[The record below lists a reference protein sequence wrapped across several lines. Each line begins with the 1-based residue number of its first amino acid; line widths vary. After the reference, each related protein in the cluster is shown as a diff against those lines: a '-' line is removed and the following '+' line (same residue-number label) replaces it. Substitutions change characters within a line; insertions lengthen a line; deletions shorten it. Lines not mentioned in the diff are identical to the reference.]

1 MQSQRNRVRNRRSGI
16 VLLVCLV
23 MLVLFLLLA
32 ITFTL
37 TATQFRTG
45 AGSYAA
51 ALVTRDEGRETADAA
66 IQDWIRGSNNLSSP
80 FRIHSALGSLYG
92 NDGIRGTL
100 TANAAPL
107 TAVGGQFVAI
117 SVNPDV
123 GSVMSPISGYYAG
136 CVMTMLD
143 GPAAGQSRRIVDYI
157 PGSRTFHVET
167 FSIVTT
173 PPVPANNGL
182 PVAGNMVL
190 INGRP
195 FNGEGNGY
203 NPTTGRT
210 DAVDPSNRPYALLPN
225 LTYFTPNAG
234 TGYVVPGGLGGMDVG
249 YTAPDYNNIWLAGS
263 EPNPTLSAQ
272 IKPSFHDPALLKYWA
287 AKGGTTVA
295 NIPVAL
301 LRQITF
307 RPLTAAGYH
316 PKFTGSNSFY
326 TPDAGPWDVDT
337 DGDGRYDAVWIDP
350 GYPVRRT
357 SDGRLYKALVA
368 VQIRDLDGRVNL
380 NVHGSLDTANAAYG
394 AAVTGRFAGGTAT
407 SVQLPPGQGYG
418 PIEVNPILL
427 LSAGNAA
434 ELATASAQFQKLL
447 SGGQTVDVNGNGT
460 VDAAAGDRTDVGRLG
475 VWVDL
480 NSNGTI
486 DPNETG
492 PGILGTTD
500 TLNLLQWSALYG
512 GNYIGPFG
520 TPWDVR
526 GVGSLSL
533 THRGQPA
540 FHLMGNLGQWLDSSY
555 EQDYSRNFSTS
566 KNDAP
571 FTVAEA
577 EGMWRQFDADAA
589 SLPNRLSGL
598 CPRVMGFREELTVV
612 SSDLPVPSLTAP
624 RQLRDILRQNGEIA
638 RHITDLLRA
647 RLIKEHVTVE
657 AWTLPLTPA
666 RVAQVD
672 GEVNAMIAGRMIS
685 LDLLSGLRF
694 DINRLLGNGLDDN
707 ANGIVDEPAE
717 AGNEVVYPAA
727 VVNGIPADGGTGQPR
742 AQFNNIQFD
751 HNGDGVID
759 ASDAY
764 ARQQYAKQLY
774 VLLMLLADEGAFPTL
789 VSEAGL
795 SNGQKSELIA
805 QRLAQFAINCVDYRD
820 QDGIMTPFEY
830 DINPFNGWS
839 ANCDGIIHPDPT
851 AGQGLA
857 ETIDVQRRVVW
868 GCEAPTLLLSDNIS
882 FHNIRAKDDPV
893 IGGGGDTTYDQFALP
908 QGSTFIEL
916 YSPANP
922 HRWFRGAD
930 EVWGTANGGA
940 LANGDDDNNGVLND
954 ISEAGW
960 VNSDDVFTGS
970 RDLYTSDGR
979 LDLSRKDSNGVP
991 VWRIAISAPH
1001 AAGQQVSNLLTTR
1014 PQSTTLEPSKF
1025 NEFGLDP
1032 AVQIERAVWFCNANL
1047 AAVPVGIMPQSEK
1060 NKVYFNRADTNTTP
1074 VYLLPGRYLVVGPRP
1089 TTAFGKQT
1097 DGITDSNQK
1106 IHLNVGGLTVNV
1118 TDIDTGNTTMPTVGT
1133 QIQAPQAIVCA
1144 ADRPSTWVGTN
1155 TPTTIG
1161 INISEPLPSGT
1172 YYPEPTDLANNDSKY
1187 TPVTQDVPLDDTNS
1201 THTSAPTPASQYYAQ
1216 GMNTNSNVRTM
1227 FLQRVANPTLPFHP
1241 VTNPFI
1247 TVDFMPMDLTL
1258 FNGDAAQFTMAG
1270 GGGTVTL
1277 RSRERGNNTDYN
1289 IWAPATGTLPASP
1302 VTLANN
1308 ATHNFKHRLSHTLG
1322 FLNNT
1327 FSPTPGTAFA
1337 QCITTTD
1344 LPGLTTVGDPKTP
1357 FPWITWF
1364 DRPYVSPYE
1373 LAMVPAS
1380 SPARLN
1386 FEFSNAITNA
1396 GNPYTSFYQPYRHLL
1411 DFFHTSNTVDTSP
1424 QLGRVFDYLCVPSKY
1439 PESNMI
1445 LNPTFFAGNDAAGLG
1460 KGRFRPPFNV
1470 LSRYRETG
1478 RINLNTIFNPLVYSA
1493 LGNGSP
1499 MPAWDVFVT
1508 SRRGYA
1514 AVPTNAQFTA
1524 FDTTSPPASPPAPSV
1539 FGNPFRAWSQWD
1551 LHPELPAARKEADV
1565 SMLRPNPTDP
1575 LGPLFAAST
1584 LEAHRNSAVHSYFRY
1599 QSLNRLGN
1607 LTTTRSNVFAV
1618 WVTVGYFEV
1627 EPNLGSGGTTTG
1639 PPPVVIDSAHP
1650 DGYQLTTE
1658 LGIDT
1663 GDVRRHKSFY
1673 IIDRTIPVGYENGKD
1688 YNTSNTILLKTHIE

>member
-1 MQSQRNRVRNRRSGI
+1 MRSPQKKQRGI

-32 ITFTL
+32 VTFTL
-37 TATQFRTG
+37 TAVQFRSG

-51 ALVTRDEGRETADAA
+51 ALVTRDDGQQVADAFA
-66 IQDWIRGSNNLSSP
+66 KDAIRGSNNPKSP
-80 FRIHSALGSLYG
+80 TRWHNLLGGLYG

-100 TANAAPL
+100 TADAAAL
-107 TAVGGQFVAI
+107 TAVGGQFVGV

-123 GSVMSPISGYYAG
+123 GSVMSPIGGYYAG

-167 FSIVTT
+167 FNTQ
-173 PPVPANNGL
+173 NGL
-182 PVAGNMVL
+182 PKAGNLIL

-195 FNGEGNGY
+195 FNGTGNGY
-203 NPTTGRT
+203 NPITGRT

-225 LTYFTPNAG
+225 LAHFTPNAG

-263 EPNPTLSAQ
+263 EPDATLSSH

-307 RPLTAAGYH
+307 RPLAADH
-316 PKFTGSNSFY
+316 PKFTGSNSFF
-326 TPDAGPWDVDT
+326 TLDAGPWDVDT

-350 GYPVRRT
+350 GYPVRRAP
-357 SDGRLYKALVA
+357 DGRLYKALVA

-380 NVHGSLDTANAAYG
+380 NVHGSQDMTNAAYG

-407 SVQLPPGQGYG
+407 SVQLSPGQGYG
-418 PIEVNPILL
+418 PLDINPILL

-434 ELATASAQFQKLL
+434 ELATAATQFGKLL
-447 SGGQTVDVNGNGT
+447 GGGQTVDVNGNGT
-460 VDAAAGDRTDVGRLG
+460 VDAADGDRTDVGRLG
-475 VWVDL
+475 WVDL
-480 NSNGTI
+480 NSNGTV
-486 DPNETG
+486 DANEVA
-492 PGILGTTD
+492 PGVPGFTD
-500 TLNLLQWSALYG
+500 TLNMLLWTNLYG
-512 GNYIGPFG
+512 GTNSFG
-520 TPWDVR
+520 TPWDIR
-526 GVGSLSL
+526 GIGSVSL

-540 FHLMGNLGQWLDSSY
+540 FHLMGNPGQWTDSGY
-555 EQDYSRNFSTS
+555 EQDYSRTFSTS
-566 KNDAP
+566 KNNAP
-571 FTVAEA
+571 FTAAEA

-589 SLPNRLSGL
+589 SLPNRLPGL
-598 CPRVMGFREELTVV
+598 CPRVMGFREHLTVV
-612 SSDLPVPSLTAP
+612 SSDLPVPSLSAP
-624 RQLRDILRQNGEIA
+624 RQLRDILRQNGQIA
-638 RHITDLLRA
+638 RHVPDLLRA
-647 RLIKEHVTVE
+647 RIIKEHMAVD
-657 AWTLPLTPA
+657 AWTLPITPA
-666 RVAQVD
+666 QIAQVD
-672 GEVNAMIAGRMIS
+672 GEVNTMIASRMIS
-685 LDLLSGLRF
+685 WDLLSGLRF

-707 ANGIVDEPAE
+707 ANGIVDDPAE
-717 AGNEVVYPAA
+717 AANELVYPAG
-727 VVNGIPADGGTGQPR
+727 VVNALPAGPVRTQFTNIP
-742 AQFNNIQFD
+742 FD

-759 ASDAY
+759 GWDAY
-764 ARQQYAKQLY
+764 ARQEYAKQLY

-795 SNGQKSELIA
+795 SNSQKSELIA
-805 QRLAQFAINCVDYRD
+805 QRLAQFAINAVDYRD

-839 ANCDGIIHPDPT
+839 SNCDGIIHPDPT
-851 AGQGLA
+851 TGQGLA
-857 ETIDVQRRVVW
+857 ETTDTQRRVVW
-868 GCEAPTLLLSDNIS
+868 GCEAPVLLLSDNVS
-882 FHNIRAKDDPV
+882 VHNIRAKDDPV
-893 IGGGGDTTYDQFALP
+893 VGGGTDTTYDQFALP

-930 EVWGTANGGA
+930 GGWGVAGV
-940 LANGDDDNNGVLND
+940 DDDGNGVVDD

-970 RDLYTSDGR
+970 LDLYTADGR
-979 LDLSRKDSNGVP
+979 LDLSKKDANGVP
-991 VWRIAISAPH
+991 VWRVAISAPH
-1001 AAGQQVSNLLTTR
+1001 TAGQEVSALLTTR
-1014 PQSTTLEPSKF
+1014 PQSTMLEPAKF
-1025 NEFGLDP
+1025 NEFNLDP
-1032 AVQIERAVWFCNANL
+1032 PVTIERVAWFCNSNL
-1047 AAVPVGIMPQSEK
+1047 ATIPVGIMPQGEK
-1060 NKVYFNRADTNTTP
+1060 NKVFFNRADTSTTP
-1074 VYLLPGRYLVVGPRP
+1074 VYLLPGRYLVVGPRA

-1106 IHLNVGGLTVNV
+1106 VQLNVGGLAVNV
-1118 TDIDTGNTTMPTVGT
+1118 TDIDTGATTMPTVGT
-1133 QIQAPQAIVCA
+1133 QIQQPVAIVCA

-1161 INISEPLPSGT
+1161 LNISEPLPSGT
-1172 YYPEPTDLANNDSKY
+1172 YYPEPADLANNDNKY
-1187 TPVTQDVPLDDTNS
+1187 NPVTQDLPFDDPNS
-1201 THTSAPTPASQYYAQ
+1201 THVTNPTPASQYYAQ
-1216 GMNTNSNVRTM
+1216 GMNTNTNVRTM
-1227 FLQRVANPTLPFHP
+1227 FLQRVANPSLPFHP

-1258 FNGDAAQFTMAG
+1258 FNGDAAQFTLIA

-1277 RSRERGNNTDYN
+1277 RSRERGNSTNFN

-1302 VTLANN
+1302 VTLTANV
-1308 ATHNFKHRLSHTLG
+1308 THYFKHRLSHTLG

-1327 FSPTPGTAFA
+1327 FSPTPGTPFA
-1337 QCITTTD
+1337 QCLTTADVPGTTTI
-1344 LPGLTTVGDPKTP
+1344 GDPRAP

-1373 LAMVPAS
+1373 LTMVPAS

-1386 FEFSNAITNA
+1386 FEFSNAVTNP
-1396 GNPYTSFYQPYRHLL
+1396 GDPYTSFYQPYRHLL
-1411 DFFHTSNTVDTSP
+1411 DFFHTSNTTGTSP

-1478 RINLNTIFNPLVYSA
+1478 KINLNTIFSPLVYLA

-1499 MPAWDVFVT
+1499 MPAWDVFLT

-1514 AVPTNAQFTA
+1514 ATPTNAQFTV
-1524 FDTTSPPASPPAPSV
+1524 FDNTNPPAPSV
-1539 FGNPFRAWSQWD
+1539 FGNPFRAWSAWD
-1551 LHPELPAARKEADV
+1551 LHPELPASRKEADV
-1565 SMLRPNPTDP
+1565 SMIRPSP
-1575 LGPLFAAST
+1575 LDGTSPLFAVNT
-1584 LEAHRNSAVHSYFRY
+1584 TEAYRNSLSHSYFRY
-1599 QSLNRLGN
+1599 QQLNRLGN

-1627 EPNLGSGGTTTG
+1627 EP
-1639 PPPVVIDSAHP
+1639 VAVDAAHP
-1650 DGYQLTTE
+1650 DGYALATE
-1658 LGIDT
+1658 LGIDV

-1673 IIDRTIPVGYENGKD
+1673 IIDRTIPVGYENGRD